1 MKFNDGIISNDLMVF
16 SKGHALADVSC
27 GFSIVSPALENAP
40 LSFLAQHETELR
52 TFLQNL
58 SPDERLQVRWSQ
70 DGDFSAPLK
79 SYYEDT
85 EELADSEWSRHQR
98 NSKFV
103 LNSELQEAGRL
114 RSESSSVFLLKK
126 NVELG
131 RGFAKDQSASLEA
144 VSQGFQLHE
153 RSLRDMLK
161 RLGGESA
168 RLSNSELFEANYRH
182 LNPLVKVPSSD
193 FFESSFRAD
202 SSILENCLEGDLVA
216 VQGQPHC
223 FYNGGCFH
231 GYLALS
237 APPLNTFSGLIAQL
251 TSLSERKFSLA
262 VNIESLD
269 VAKEI
274 EKAESVVTKLRRAV
288 RSHPKATML
297 QQIEEAEQRVRRL
310 TSREQSPMKV
320 QVLIHVWAETAEQL
334 QHQMASLRV
343 CCQLMQGAK
352 AYEVAL
358 PTLNRNLHLAAMPG
372 ASFLEDSFWL
382 KVGDHNVANLLPFVG
397 DSADSLQGAHA
408 LYHGWQGNL
417 VGMKIFKGEPG
428 HESPQLA
435 LTTGKAGGGKS
446 AFLVDALTQTAPH
459 IDFGVIIDEG
469 NSHGAFL
476 EVNSNR
482 ASRTFIV
489 DVNGAESLNYLST
502 GRLPLSHFHLT
513 DVVSIAKNMAGER
526 KDEDANNRRHAVLS
540 RVFHE
545 FYRVWF
551 ERWKAK
557 SPEKLVKV
565 TQALAAVRCFQ
576 RLFKKDEALA
586 ESWSDF
592 KEWEKGKPDELA
604 QESENYRREL
614 ESLSQN
620 SNDSE
625 LMFLAYA
632 FMEREEYPV
641 HSDFHD
647 FLEDYEKRAER
658 DRDEVTALV
667 TLLEPWRADRGTRGR
682 LFDGHSTVDFSAK
695 YVHIELGRMQ
705 DADPTLKALV
715 SRVVSGTI
723 RNEIMRRSRAEK
735 KLLIIEE
742 LGAFLT
748 IKGGKELVQD
758 MYQRMRKHN
767 TWVCSVIQQISSLPP
782 DLARSVVGNCRQ
794 AYLFRQKEERD
805 LEALQKAFDLPDSII
820 ELMKQFPEPSKE
832 RGAPFIF
839 WEDLGGKTRATLCFN
854 LVSREMLYVA
864 GSSGTHFEKRKQSLA
879 AYESA
884 FKGVLEETAKLM
896 RE

>member
-1 MKFNDGIISNDLMVF
+1 MKFNDGIISNDLMIF
-16 SKGHALADVSC
+16 RNGRTLADVSC
-27 GFSIVSPALENAP
+27 GFSIVSPALQNAP
-40 LSFLAQHETELR
+40 LSFLAQQEAELR
-52 TFLQNL
+52 AFLQNL
-58 SPDERLQVRWSQ
+58 APNERLQIRWSQ
-70 DGDFSAPLK
+70 DGDFSGPLK

-85 EELADSEWSRHQR
+85 ERLADSEWSRHQR
-98 NSKFV
+98 NAKFV
-103 LNSELQEAGRL
+103 FNTELQEDGRL
-114 RSESSSVFLLKK
+114 RSEKVSLFLLKK

-131 RGFAKDQSASLEA
+131 RAEKDQTNSLES
-144 VSQGFQLHE
+144 VGNSFQLHE
-153 RSLRDMLK
+153 RSLRDMVK

-168 RLSNSELFEANYRH
+168 RLSNSELFEESYRH
-182 LNPLVKVPSSD
+182 FNPLAKPPSSD
-193 FFESSFRAD
+193 FFETSLRPESSVLD
-202 SSILENCLEGDLVA
+202 NCLDGDLVA
-216 VQGQPHC
+216 VTGLPHC
-223 FYNGGCFH
+223 FYNSGCFH

-251 TSLSERKFSLA
+251 TSLSERKFALV
-262 VNIESLD
+262 VNIEALD

-274 EKAESVVTKLRRAV
+274 EKAESSVTKLRRAA

-320 QVLIHVWAETAEQL
+320 QVLIHVWAESAEEL
-334 QHQMASLRV
+334 QHKLASLRV
-343 CCQLMQGAK
+343 GCQLMQGAK

-358 PTLNRNLHLAAMPG
+358 PTMNRNLHLAAMPG
-372 ASFLEDSFWL
+372 ASFREDSFWL

-397 DSADSLQGAHA
+397 DSADSLKGAHA

-417 VGMKIFKGEPG
+417 VGLKIFKGEPG

-482 ASRTFIV
+482 ESRTFAV
-489 DVNGAESLNYLST
+489 DVNGGESLNYLST
-502 GRLPLSHFHLT
+502 GGLPLSPFHLT
-513 DVVSIAKNMAGER
+513 DVVSIARCMAGER
-526 KDEDANNRRHAVLS
+526 QDEDANNRRHAVLS

-545 FYRVWF
+545 FYGSWF
-551 ERWKAK
+551 ESWKAK
-557 SPEKLVKV
+557 NPEKMVEV
-565 TQALAAVRCFQ
+565 TQALAAIRYYQ
-576 RLFKKDEALA
+576 NLFKKDEALA

-592 KEWEKGKPDELA
+592 EEWQKSGPEELNSHSEA
-604 QESENYRREL
+604 SRIQLERLSENPDDPEL
-614 ESLSQN
+614 V
-620 SNDSE
+620 
-625 LMFLAYA
+625 FLAYA

-641 HSDFHD
+641 HSNLHD
-647 FLEDYEKRAER
+647 FLEEYEKRAER
-658 DRDEVTALV
+658 DHDEVTALV

-682 LFDGHSTVDFSAK
+682 LFDGHSTIDFSAK

-767 TWVCSVIQQISSLPP
+767 TWVCSVIQQISSLPL

-820 ELMKQFPEPSKE
+820 ELMKQFPDPSKE
-832 RGAPFIF
+832 RGAPFIL
-839 WEDLGGKTRATLCFN
+839 WEDLGGKTRATPCFN
-854 LVSREMLYVA
+854 HVSPEMLYVA
-864 GSSGTHFEKRKQSLA
+864 GSSGTHFEMRKQKLA

-884 FKGVLEETAKLM
+884 FKGVLNEAVKLKG
-896 RE
+896 E